1 MKTQSSNYWVLA
13 QKTMHIGLE
22 SKLLFQSFVV
32 ETFISSLVVRGVG
45 KCLACFCFEDLGKQ
59 NGFALCTYVGR
70 VIMLKWD
77 IRNASA
83 LIPIKTLYFFISL
96 NNVQAFQKHFSN
108 INQKVFFVLLH
119 DSVIPGPQIRMN
131 ITNYIEHQLI
141 NIKGLYIENFDI
153 PLFTL
158 DLTD

>member
-1 MKTQSSNYWVLA
+1 
-13 QKTMHIGLE
+13 
-22 SKLLFQSFVV
+22 
-32 ETFISSLVVRGVG
+32 
-45 KCLACFCFEDLGKQ
+45 
-59 NGFALCTYVGR
+59 
-70 VIMLKWD
+70 MLKWD

-83 LIPIKTLYFFISL
+83 LIPIKTLYIFISL

-108 INQKVFFVLLH
+108 IDQKVFFVLLH

-141 NIKGLYIENFDI
+141 NIKGLYIEDFDI

-158 DLTD
+158 DVTD